1 MSIQDQESFLSK
13 THPFEV
19 LTPSQMA
26 MCIEHMDIA
35 YYPKDTVLI
44 GPEKIPK
51 YFFIII
57 KGSVFEYSPE
67 NVVVMDYQ
75 SEDTFDSNS
84 LIYGKCENSFRVN
97 EELICYEIEK
107 KIFLELID
115 KNQKFKDFFLKDL
128 VNKIRTLKDKEN
140 TSQLSSFMIAKSK
153 RYFNTRSLYR
163 EKRYKINRCY

>member
-57 KGSVFEYSPE
+57 KLYTSFSPL
-67 NVVVMDYQ
+67 Q
-75 SEDTFDSNS
+75 A
-84 LIYGKCENSFRVN
+84 SFRYI
-97 EELICYEIEK
+97 LIA
-107 KIFLELID
+107 
-115 KNQKFKDFFLKDL
+115 
-128 VNKIRTLKDKEN
+128 
-140 TSQLSSFMIAKSK
+140 SFQRNFMQ
-153 RYFNTRSLYR
+153 
-163 EKRYKINRCY
+163 